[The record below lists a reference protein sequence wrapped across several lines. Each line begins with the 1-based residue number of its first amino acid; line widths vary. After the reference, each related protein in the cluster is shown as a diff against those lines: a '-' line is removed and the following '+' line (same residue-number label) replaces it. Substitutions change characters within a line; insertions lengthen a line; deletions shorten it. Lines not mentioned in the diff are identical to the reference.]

1 MSDYKN
7 FCDDYFV
14 NLNLN
19 TEMELSSNR
28 HTVLHFFEQLK
39 KKYPVMRNFYSRER
53 DEFVLEEEKHAG
65 SYRWAAVEQKRVS
78 SGYFNPL
85 TFDDAIVQHLEVLDS
100 VPHSLSVSPLD
111 CESLNLMYGFDF
123 SYRGNQNEL
132 LAETFGLL
140 PALENFRDVAG
151 GRLLSFDPTI
161 HLSLDDDCRTQCR
174 LSIES
179 RSTAFHVRTG
189 DFPEDQVSVYLTIRR
204 FGSLELNEDYTSTFK
219 SLVHWGEKLMQSHVI
234 ENVLLPLRQ
243 AIAIN

>member
-1 MSDYKN
+1 MPEYNSL
-7 FCDDYFV
+7 CDDYFI

-39 KKYPVMRNFYSRER
+39 KKYPAMRNFYSRER
-53 DEFVLEEEKHAG
+53 DEFVLEEEKQAG
-65 SYRWAAVEQKRVS
+65 SYRWATVEQKRVS
-78 SGYFNPL
+78 SGYVNPPS
-85 TFDDAIVQHLEVLDS
+85 FDAATEQHFAVLES
-100 VPHSLSVSPLD
+100 VPYSLAVSPLD

-140 PALENFRDVAG
+140 PAFESLRDGAG

-161 HLSLDDDCRTQCR
+161 HLSLHDDCRTQCR

-179 RSTAFHVRTG
+179 RTTAFHVRTEE
-189 DFPEDQVSVYLTIRR
+189 FPEEQVSVYLTIRR
-204 FGSLELNEDYTSTFK
+204 FGSLDLEEDYVSTFQD
-219 SLVHWGEKLMQSHVI
+219 LIRWGEQLMQSHII

-243 AIAIN
+243 AIAIK